1 MQKLLLIIGITLIAS
16 AVNAAPD
23 ADGPAGFTSG
33 WHGHGT
39 NHQGN
44 NNPGDT
50 ASDRHN
56 FDNAT
61 AGKSGHNPTDGS
73 AQADDDD

>member
-1 MQKLLLIIGITLIAS
+1 MTNKKSHLLTDLS
-16 AVNAAPD
+16 DDAAEKIVGG
-23 ADGPAGFTSG
+23 AGKQPAFNQA
-33 WHGHGT
+33 WHGHGS

-56 FDNAT
+56 FDDAT
-61 AGKSGHNPTDGS
+61 AGNSGHNPTAGS
-73 AQADDDD
+73 NG